1 MNPIQALQVP
11 VERPITVAGRDAP
24 EALRSRLAQ
33 LLEDLDANL
42 PSGKQVKRGL
52 YDTLLAC
59 RRVRPAFADAWI
71 TLDPPKDA
79 QVVAEYR
86 LEGATVQVLNPKDG
100 TATLYWIVPDE
111 YTAAVADLALLRDA
125 LAHVRR
131 EGGGKARS
139 IALGDARRF
148 VEETALEFLRGRMG
162 PEAQGAKGLEK
173 AKALAGVVARYTVG
187 LGALEHLLRDPR
199 VTDVY
204 SDAPCGGQPLYV
216 SLNNTDE
223 RISDR
228 LTTNIT
234 FAPEAVAALVTRA
247 RMEAGRPFSE
257 ARPFL
262 EHDLKEFG
270 ARLTVIGPPVSP
282 EGVAA
287 AIRRHSSTP
296 LTLVQLVAAG
306 TLTPMTAGL
315 LSVMVEGQCS
325 LLIGGARGAGKTTL
339 LGALML
345 EMDPCKRILTIED
358 TLELPVEA
366 MRQAGYRV
374 QALRVRSSLG
384 GEGEMSAEEALKVC
398 LRLGESALVIGEVR
412 GAEAQTLYEAMRTGA
427 ASSSVMG
434 TIHGSPASAV
444 CARAVHD
451 LGVSP
456 ESFASTD
463 AIVIAGLVRPGGARR
478 QLRRVTE
485 VAEVSL
491 REGVLATSNLM
502 RHAGG
507 VLEPT
512 DASLQASAVVAKVAA
527 AWGVAP
533 AEVVAEVKA
542 RAELKARQ
550 VALAKSAGRPDILG
564 AQATAQLNAEY
575 ARLRASG
582 LRGPPLVQGV
592 MELAKRRWA

>member
-1 MNPIQALQVP
+1 MNPLQALRVP
-11 VERPITVAGRDAP
+11 EERPSQAGGREQP
-24 EALRSRLAQ
+24 EALRARLSQ
-33 LLEDLDANL
+33 LLEDLDGNL
-42 PSGKQVKRGL
+42 PPGKQVKRGL
-52 YDTLLAC
+52 YDTLLQS

-71 TLDPPKDA
+71 TLEPPKGA
-79 QVVAEYR
+79 EVLAEYR
-86 LEGATVQVLNPKDG
+86 LEGASVQVLNPRDG

-111 YTAAVADLALLRDA
+111 YTTALADLALLRDA
-125 LAHVRR
+125 LAQVRR
-131 EGGGKARS
+131 EGGGAARS

-148 VEETALEFLRGRMG
+148 VEETALELLRTRLGDD
-162 PEAQGAKGLEK
+162 AQGAKGLAK

-187 LGALEHLLRDPR
+187 LGALEHLLADPR
-199 VTDVY
+199 VTDIY
-204 SDAPCGGQPLYV
+204 SDAPCGAQPLYV

-247 RMEAGRPFSE
+247 RLEAGRPFSE

-287 AIRRHSSTP
+287 AIRRHSSAP

-306 TLTPMTAGL
+306 ALTPMTAGL

-366 MRQAGYRV
+366 MRGAGYRV

-398 LRLGESALVIGEVR
+398 LRLGESALILGEVR

-456 ESFASTD
+456 ESFAATD

-478 QLRRVTE
+478 QLRRITE

-491 REGVLATSNLM
+491 REGALATSNLL
-502 RHAGG
+502 RHNGA

-512 DASLQASAVVAKVAA
+512 EASLQASAVVAKVAA
-527 AWGVAP
+527 AWAVSP

-542 RAELKARQ
+542 RAELKMRQ
-550 VALAKSAGRPDILG
+550 VALSQATSTPEMLG
-564 AQATAQLNAEY
+564 ARATAELNGEY
-575 ARLRASG
+575 ARLREQG
-582 LRGPPLVQGV
+582 LRGPTLVQGV
-592 MELAKRRWA
+592 VEFAKRRWT

>member
-1 MNPIQALQVP
+1 MNPLQALRP
-11 VERPITVAGRDAP
+11 PEERAPREGVRDQP
-24 EALRSRLAQ
+24 EALHARLAQ
-33 LLEDLDANL
+33 LLEDLEGNL

-52 YDTLLAC
+52 YDTLLQS

-71 TLDPPKDA
+71 TLDAPKGA
-79 QVVAEYR
+79 EVLAEYR
-86 LEGATVQVLNPKDG
+86 LDSATVRILNPKDG

-111 YTAAVADLALLRDA
+111 YTTAVADLELLRDA

-131 EGGGKARS
+131 EGGAAARS
-139 IALGDARRF
+139 VALGDARRF
-148 VEETALEFLRGRMG
+148 VEETALDFLRGRLATA
-162 PEAQGAKGLEK
+162 AQGAHGLEK
-173 AKALAGVVARYTVG
+173 AKALAAVVARYTVG
-187 LGALEHLLRDPR
+187 LGALEHLLADPR

-204 SDAPCGGQPLYV
+204 SDAPCGAQPLYV
-216 SLNNTDE
+216 SLNNTDG

-247 RMEAGRPFSE
+247 RLEAGRPFSE

-366 MRQAGYRV
+366 MRGAGYRV

-398 LRLGESALVIGEVR
+398 LRLGESAIVIGEVR

-478 QLRRVTE
+478 QVRRITE

-491 REGVLATSNLM
+491 REGAVATSNLL
-502 RHAGG
+502 RHIGG

-512 DASLQASAVVAKVAA
+512 EAALQSSAVVAKVAA
-527 AWGVAP
+527 AWGVSP

-542 RAELKARQ
+542 RAELKLRQ
-550 VALAKSAGRPDILG
+550 IALAQAAGKPEVLG
-564 AQATAQLNAEY
+564 AQATADLNAEY
-575 ARLRASG
+575 ARLRDLG
-582 LRGPPLVQGV
+582 LRGPTLVQGV
-592 MELAKRRWA
+592 IEFAKRRWA

>member
-1 MNPIQALQVP
+1 MNPLQALRAPYEVP
-11 VERPITVAGRDAP
+11 PGERAQGQPGALQGR
-24 EALRSRLAQ
+24 LSQ
-33 LLEDLDANL
+33 LLEDLEANL

-52 YDTLLAC
+52 YDTLLEA

-71 TLDPPKDA
+71 KVAPPQGA
-79 QVVAEYR
+79 ELVWEYR
-86 LEGATVQVLNPKDG
+86 TDGATVQILNPKDG
-100 TATLYWIVPDE
+100 GATLYWIVPDE
-111 YTAAVADLALLRDA
+111 YTAAVADLETLRDA

-131 EGGGKARS
+131 EGGAALRS
-139 IALGDARRF
+139 VALGDARRF
-148 VEETALEFLRGRMG
+148 VEERALEFLRAEGGPATEG
-162 PEAQGAKGLEK
+162 PEGLLK
-173 AKALAGVVARYTVG
+173 ARALAGVVARYTVG
-187 LGALEHLLRDPR
+187 LGALEHLLADPR
-199 VTDVY
+199 VTDIY
-204 SDAPCGGQPLYV
+204 SDAPCGAQPLYV

-223 RISDR
+223 RVSDR

-234 FAPEAVAALVTRA
+234 FAPEAIAALVTRA
-247 RMEAGRPFSE
+247 RLEAGRPFSE

-306 TLTPMTAGL
+306 AMTPMTAGL

-345 EMDPCKRILTIED
+345 EMDPGKRILTIED

-366 MRQAGYRV
+366 MRRAGYRV

-384 GEGEMSAEEALKVC
+384 GEGEMSAEEALKVS
-398 LRLGESALVIGEVR
+398 LRLGESALILGEVR

-444 CARAVHD
+444 IARAVHD
-451 LGVSP
+451 LGVLP
-456 ESFASTD
+456 ESFAATD

-478 QLRRVTE
+478 QVRRVTE

-491 REGVLATSNLM
+491 RDGEVATSNLL
-502 RHAGG
+502 RHSGG

-512 DASLQASAVVAKVAA
+512 EASLQASAVVAKVAA
-527 AWGVAP
+527 AWGVSP
-533 AEVVAEVKA
+533 AEVVGEVKA
-542 RAELKARQ
+542 RAELKLRQ
-550 VALAKSAGRPDILG
+550 VALSQALG
-564 AQATAQLNAEY
+564 KPELLDAQAAADLNAEY
-575 ARLRASG
+575 ARLREAG
-582 LRGPPLVQGV
+582 LRGPMLVQGV
-592 MELAKRRWA
+592 VEFAKRRWT